1 MAAYDRGDGV
11 CRYLRD
17 NLCDI
22 YKKRPLICNVEKMYE
37 RYFKDTMTEEAFIAV
52 NLAAC
57 RQLQAGIDKIRRKR

>member
-11 CRYLRD
+11 CRHLRD

-22 YKKRPLICNVEKMYE
+22 YEKRPLICNVEKMYE
-37 RYFKDTMTEEAFIAV
+37 RYFKDTMTEEAFIEM

-57 RQLQAGIDKIRRKR
+57 RQLQALQAP